1 MEKLLSKSKSR
12 IITCQK
18 LRNGIYYNRGSLELN
33 SQNVQMSNNSP
44 KNVPTVPVV
53 TQLIFLKME
62 AHIIKSLSYYVKS
75 AVASL
80 LKTLKI
86 SLSILRLKK
95 PFKTLVRKNF
105 LNWHRPLFGSINELA
120 TKFCYFFALFV
131 VKWEFG
137 QKQASI

>member
-1 MEKLLSKSKSR
+1 MKTCFVEKLLSKSQSR
-12 IITCQK
+12 IITCQN

-33 SQNVQMSNNSP
+33 SQNVQISNNSP

-131 VKWEFG
+131 VKW
-137 QKQASI
+137 